1 MGSGVSAISAQLL
14 TGVAYGML
22 YFMIAAGLTIILG
35 VMNVVNLAH
44 GTLFML
50 GAYIAFTFI
59 NEELNFWIALFLAV
73 FLTAIFGLFLE
84 KWLIKHVYGK
94 ELEQVLLTFGLSF
107 IIADAVEWIW
117 GTEMHTLPVPDLLSG
132 SLSIGDTA
140 FPVYRLF
147 VVFIGCLLALLLWYL
162 ETKTRIGAIIRAG
175 VDDRAM
181 VSALGI
187 NVGLVFTGVF
197 AFGAALA
204 GLSGVLGGPLIGMYT
219 GMDSEILVTSL
230 IVVVIGGLGS
240 WKGSFIGA
248 IAIGVIETL
257 GKVWFPSLSML
268 TVFLIMMIVL
278 IIRPQGLFGREVA

>member
-1 MGSGVSAISAQLL
+1 MSAISAQLL